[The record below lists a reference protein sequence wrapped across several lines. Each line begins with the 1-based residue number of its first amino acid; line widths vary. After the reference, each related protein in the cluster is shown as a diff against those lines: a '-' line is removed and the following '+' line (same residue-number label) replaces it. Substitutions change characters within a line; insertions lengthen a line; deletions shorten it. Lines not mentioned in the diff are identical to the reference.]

1 MTRRLGPIA
10 AAILGVTMLAGP
22 AAAEGEAQ
30 PAYTVIEQDAR
41 IAFASSITGFE
52 RPQDDVLL
60 IRVGANRWYRATLG
74 GLCGRDAVFDNTIYF
89 RTSGP
94 SGVDRW
100 SHVVIDD
107 RSCNIESLDRIENP
121 HPIGS

>member
-1 MTRRLGPIA
+1 MKRRLGSIA
-10 AAILGVTMLAGP
+10 AGV
-22 AAAEGEAQ
+22 AAAALLAAPASAEDEA
-30 PAYTVIEQDAR
+30 AATYTVIEEDAR

-60 IRVGANRWYRATLG
+60 IRVGANRWYRAKLG
-74 GLCGRDAVFDNTIYF
+74 GLCGRDAVFDQAVYF
-89 RTSGP
+89 RTRGTQ
-94 SGVDRW
+94 GIDTW

-107 RSCNIESLDRIENP
+107 RVCAIDSLDRIENP